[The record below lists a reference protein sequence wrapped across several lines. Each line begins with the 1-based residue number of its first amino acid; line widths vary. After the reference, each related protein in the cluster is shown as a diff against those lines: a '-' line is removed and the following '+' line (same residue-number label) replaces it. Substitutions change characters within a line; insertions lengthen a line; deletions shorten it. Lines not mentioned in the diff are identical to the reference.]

1 MRNPVVERV
10 GGAAPQPDMS
20 QARPM
25 DVSLD
30 QEAITTGTKQRAV
43 TQLTSNNVE
52 SGIGDLRSVAGHQAE
67 RADSMLPS
75 EAMKYSA
82 NTIADVSYQYEHYTG
97 KLWDRDKCVAKAFQC
112 DSTGEEK

>member
-1 MRNPVVERV
+1 MGKETSEATRRMVRLAQGNLCGIQLLKGL

-30 QEAITTGTKQRAV
+30 QKAITTDTKQRAV
-43 TQLTSNNVE
+43 TQLTSNTVE

-67 RADSMLPS
+67 RADSMCCQ
-75 EAMKYSA
+75 
-82 NTIADVSYQYEHYTG
+82 VRQ
-97 KLWDRDKCVAKAFQC
+97 
-112 DSTGEEK
+112 